1 MNVTKDFYDYVS
13 NIKTDIKPFSFK
25 CEKYSPMHKCI
36 RLLKQINEADNNIKQ
51 ITSMSKK
58 SSAFNDHHLKF
69 SSASSNIQRS
79 LIEIENEMKMLKNKD
94 IKNTPLNKYEKFAIN
109 NSLEILNLRTGQLTY
124 NFKQFL
130 VKQSELIQ
138 KVEKRKTKL
147 SRSRTTTSNYNE
159 FVNSNELIQKVEK
172 RKTKLSRS
180 RTTTSNYNEFVNS
193 NENNKNEENDV
204 LLNVNNT
211 QIQEKKQSK
220 YYEGRLEEVKAIE
233 KTMSTVS
240 TMMKRIGEMI
250 YGQGLMID
258 NISRNTDIA
267 YDNVEKGSQEVKKML
282 DNVKGNRK
290 LLLKI
295 FLIIIFASV
304 IYILFLA

>member
-36 RLLKQINEADNNIKQ
+36 RLLKQINEADNNINQ

-69 SSASSNIQRS
+69 SSASSNIQRK
-79 LIEIENEMKMLKNKD
+79 LIEIDNEMKMLKNKD
-94 IKNTPLNKYEKFAIN
+94 IKNTPLNKYEKFTIN
-109 NSLEILNLRTGQLTY
+109 NTLDILNLRTGQLTY

-130 VKQSELIQ
+130 VKQS
-138 KVEKRKTKL
+138 
-147 SRSRTTTSNYNE
+147 
-159 FVNSNELIQKVEK
+159 ELIQKVEK

-220 YYEGRLEEVKAIE
+220 YYESRLEEVKAIE

-240 TMMKRIGEMI
+240 TMMKRIGEMV

>member
-1 MNVTKDFYDYVS
+1 MNVTKEFYDYVS

-159 FVNSNELIQKVEK
+159 FVNSNE
-172 RKTKLSRS
+172 
-180 RTTTSNYNEFVNS
+180 
-193 NENNKNEENDV
+193 NNKNDENDV
-204 LLNVNNT
+204 LLNVNNK
-211 QIQEKKQSK
+211 QIQEKKQNK
-220 YYEGRLEEVKAIE
+220 YYESRLEEVKAIE

-240 TMMKRIGEMI
+240 TMMKRIGEMV

>member
-1 MNVTKDFYDYVS
+1 MNVTKEFYDYVS
-13 NIKTDIKPFSFK
+13 NIKTDIKSFSFK
-25 CEKYSPMHKCI
+25 FEKYSPMHKCI
-36 RLLKQINEADNNIKQ
+36 RLLKKIDEADNNIKQ

-69 SSASSNIQRS
+69 SSASSNIQKN
-79 LIEIENEMKMLKNKD
+79 LFEIDNEMKLLKNKD
-94 IKNTPLNKYEKFAIN
+94 IKNTPLNKYEKLTIN

-159 FVNSNELIQKVEK
+159 FVNSNE
-172 RKTKLSRS
+172 
-180 RTTTSNYNEFVNS
+180 
-193 NENNKNEENDV
+193 NNKNDENDV

-220 YYEGRLEEVKAIE
+220 YYESRLEEVKAIE

-240 TMMKRIGEMI
+240 TMMKRIGEMV
-250 YGQGLMID
+250 YGQGLMIES
-258 NISRNTDIA
+258 ISRNTEIA
-267 YDNVEKGSQEVKKML
+267 YENVEKGSQEVKKIL

>member
-1 MNVTKDFYDYVS
+1 MNVTKEFYDYVS

-159 FVNSNELIQKVEK
+159 FVNSNE
-172 RKTKLSRS
+172 
-180 RTTTSNYNEFVNS
+180 
-193 NENNKNEENDV
+193 NNKNEENDV

-220 YYEGRLEEVKAIE
+220 YYESRLEEVKAIE

-240 TMMKRIGEMI
+240 TMMKRIGEMV